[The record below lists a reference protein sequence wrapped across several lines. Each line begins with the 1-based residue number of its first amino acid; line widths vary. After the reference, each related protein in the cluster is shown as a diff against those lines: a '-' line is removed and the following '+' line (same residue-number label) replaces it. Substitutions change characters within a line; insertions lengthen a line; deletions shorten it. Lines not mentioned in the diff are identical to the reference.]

1 MQTTSRLD
9 NVLHRNRRNAIL
21 DLVLVAFILVAVLFT
36 GMAFGEELPN
46 LSSEPTAAATSAG
59 AQDSAAFAR
68 TSAPAAPVR
77 VASR

>member
-9 NVLHRNRRNAIL
+9 NVLYRNRRNAIL

-46 LSSEPTAAATSAG
+46 LSSAPVATE
-59 AQDSAAFAR
+59 Q
-68 TSAPAAPVR
+68 APATQATVAQSDTPAPVR
-77 VASR
+77 VARR

>member
-9 NVLHRNRRNAIL
+9 NVLYRNRRNAIL

-46 LSSEPTAAATSAG
+46 LTSS
-59 AQDSAAFAR
+59 AQVAEQ
-68 TSAPAAPVR
+68 APASHSTVAQADTPAPVR
-77 VASR
+77 VARR

>member
-9 NVLHRNRRNAIL
+9 NVLYRNRRNAIL

-46 LSSEPTAAATSAG
+46 LSSAPVAAE
-59 AQDSAAFAR
+59 Q
-68 TSAPAAPVR
+68 APASHSTVAQADMPAPVR
-77 VASR
+77 VARR